1 MAKQFTWGEALD
13 YTLRTRDK
21 WRNGNG
27 RKTNIINAGHFTEAH
42 GRSFPVS
49 NISSA
54 LVNQFAVD
62 LEESGRSNATINRCI
77 SAIRTVIN
85 HCAEDD
91 LCEKPPKFM
100 TRKEHKSR
108 KQWYTKDQVNQMC
121 HAAIDVYQRAD
132 LAEIIQVAAYTGLRQ
147 GELLKLKARDVDL
160 SLNTLHVGGLPDF
173 VTKSETYRSVPIHES
188 IQSLLCERL
197 EQVKPSVHVFDD
209 WSSIDQLQ
217 RAFTKVR
224 RFIGLPEGYCFHT
237 LRHSF
242 ATWHAEAGTPMRT
255 LMELMGHKNIETTL
269 RYAKV
274 SDKARTQAMSS
285 I

>member
-1 MAKQFTWGEALD
+1 MAKHYTWGEALD

-62 LEESGRSNATINRCI
+62 LEESGKSNATINRCI

-100 TRKEHKSR
+100 TRKEHNSR
-108 KQWYTKDQVNQMC
+108 KQWYTKDQDHQMR
-121 HAAIDVYQRAD
+121 HAAVDVYQRAD
-132 LAEIIQVAAYTGLRQ
+132 LADIIQVAAYSGLRQ

-160 SLNTLHVGGLPDF
+160 SLNTLHIGGLPDF
-173 VTKSETYRSVPIHES
+173 VTKPETYRSIPIHES
-188 IQSLLCERL
+188 LRSMLCERL

-242 ATWHAEAGTPMRT
+242 ATWHVEAGTPMRT

-274 SDKARTQAMSS
+274 SDKARNQAMDS

>member
-1 MAKQFTWGEALD
+1 MAKHYTWGEALD

-62 LEESGRSNATINRCI
+62 LEESGKSNATINRCI

-121 HAAIDVYQRAD
+121 HAAVDVYQRAD
-132 LAEIIQVAAYTGLRQ
+132 LADIIQVAAYTGLRQ

-188 IQSLLCERL
+188 IQSMLCKRL

>member
-1 MAKQFTWGEALD
+1 MANQFTWGEAVD

-27 RKTNIINAGHFTEAH
+27 RKTNIINTGHFTEAH

-54 LVNQFAVD
+54 LINQFAVD
-62 LEESGRSNATINRCI
+62 LEEAGKSNATINRCI

-91 LCEKPPKFM
+91 LCGKSPRFKK
-100 TRKEHKSR
+100 RKESQSR
-108 KQWYTKDQVNQMC
+108 VQWYTKDQVNQMC
-121 HAAIDVYQRAD
+121 HAAVDVYLRDD
-132 LAEIIQVAAYTGLRQ
+132 LADIIQVAAFTGLRQ

-160 SLNTLHVGGLPDF
+160 SLNTIHVGGLPDF
-173 VTKSETYRSVPIHES
+173 VTKSENYRAVPIHERILS
-188 IQSLLCERL
+188 VLQERL
-197 EQVKPSVHVFDD
+197 EQAKPSVHVFDD

-224 RFIGLPEGYCFHT
+224 RFVGLPDGYCFHT

-242 ATWHAEAGTPMRT
+242 ATWHIEAGTNPRT

-274 SDKARTQAMSS
+274 TDKARTQAMST

>member
-1 MAKQFTWGEALD
+1 MAKHYTWGEALD

-62 LEESGRSNATINRCI
+62 LEESGKSNATINRCI

-100 TRKEHKSR
+100 TRK
-108 KQWYTKDQVNQMC
+108 
-121 HAAIDVYQRAD
+121 
-132 LAEIIQVAAYTGLRQ
+132 
-147 GELLKLKARDVDL
+147 
-160 SLNTLHVGGLPDF
+160 
-173 VTKSETYRSVPIHES
+173 
-188 IQSLLCERL
+188 
-197 EQVKPSVHVFDD
+197 
-209 WSSIDQLQ
+209 
-217 RAFTKVR
+217 
-224 RFIGLPEGYCFHT
+224 
-237 LRHSF
+237 
-242 ATWHAEAGTPMRT
+242 
-255 LMELMGHKNIETTL
+255 
-269 RYAKV
+269 
-274 SDKARTQAMSS
+274 
-285 I
+285 